1 MGDRFFDEN
10 GRPMK
15 VFVKF
20 LFQDILWDMFFKT
33 KTMINIIVITLQLI
47 IFAICLI
54 LRAFFDLDFLT
65 WVPVGSSFLGM
76 FIVILN
82 NIVAD
87 KNFNKS
93 RDRLY
98 NVIDNLFHDLK

>member
-1 MGDRFFDEN
+1 MGDGFFDES
-10 GRPMK
+10 GRPTK
-15 VFVKF
+15 VFVKL

-33 KTMINIIVITLQLI
+33 KTMINFIVITLQLI

-65 WVPVGSSFLGM
+65 WIPVGSSVLGM

-82 NIVAD
+82 GVVAD
-87 KNFNKS
+87 KNYYKS

-98 NVIDNLFHDLK
+98 NIVDNLFHDLK

>member
-1 MGDRFFDEN
+1 MENEFFDKD
-10 GRPMK
+10 GKPTK

-20 LFQDILWDMFFKT
+20 LFQDVLWDMFFKT
-33 KTMINIIVITLQLI
+33 KTMINFIVITLQLI

-93 RDRLY
+93 KDRLY
-98 NVIDNLFHDLK
+98 NIVDNLFHDLK

>member
-1 MGDRFFDEN
+1 MGDGFFDES
-10 GRPMK
+10 GRPTK
-15 VFVKF
+15 VFVKL

-33 KTMINIIVITLQLI
+33 KTMINFIVITLQLI

-65 WVPVGSSFLGM
+65 WIPVGSSVLCM

-82 NIVAD
+82 GVVAD
-87 KNFNKS
+87 KNYYKS

-98 NVIDNLFHDLK
+98 NIVDNLFHDLK